1 MDFIRYTGTTELRFE
16 DETGLRAY
24 FSPGAQL
31 AVGEHNRALADEL
44 LATGEFEVVTA
55 GEAVTEVTAGTR
67 VPPDADGGVGP
78 APGGEA

>member
-1 MDFIRYTGTTELRFE
+1 MEFIRYTGTTELRLE

-31 AVGEHNRALADEL
+31 AVGEHNRALAEEL
-44 LATGEFEVVTA
+44 VGTGQFEAVA
-55 GEAVTEVTAGTR
+55 AEEAVTAETR

-78 APGGEA
+78 APDGEA